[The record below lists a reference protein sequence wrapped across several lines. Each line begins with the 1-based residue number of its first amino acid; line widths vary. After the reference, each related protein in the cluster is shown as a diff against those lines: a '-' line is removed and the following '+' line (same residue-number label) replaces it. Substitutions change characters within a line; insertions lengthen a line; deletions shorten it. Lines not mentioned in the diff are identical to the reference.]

1 MIASTALHW
10 RCCAYAYKLSEQ
22 KSKFTEKGVIRR
34 SPEFTWC
41 RLPITMATLHKQAKE
56 AFVSGL
62 GGTSLWEVSLI
73 TVTLAS
79 GYVLRSIAVVCL
91 PSIQKWKEQTAV

>member
-1 MIASTALHW
+1 MATS
-10 RCCAYAYKLSEQ
+10 YKL
-22 KSKFTEKGVIRR
+22 
-34 SPEFTWC
+34 
-41 RLPITMATLHKQAKE
+41 AKE

-79 GYVLRSIAVVCL
+79 GYVLRSTTVVCL
-91 PSIQKWKEQTAV
+91 PAVQRMKEESAV

>member
-1 MIASTALHW
+1 
-10 RCCAYAYKLSEQ
+10 
-22 KSKFTEKGVIRR
+22 
-34 SPEFTWC
+34 
-41 RLPITMATLHKQAKE
+41 MATSHKLAKE

-79 GYVLRSIAVVCL
+79 GYVLRSITVVCL
-91 PSIQKWKEQTAV
+91 PVVQWMKEESAV